1 MISGITKG
9 RRQRRLEKHIEVRV
23 IGKYNGHSI
32 KANQSVDLGIK
43 AGYDQ
48 LADSVKLLQ
57 FLNNDVTIKAKVPDV
72 KPFSLGT
79 FRVQAVNI
87 SHDGE
92 SSIKFNSMADFTE
105 VDNFSKL
112 LGSDLVVLRVSAD
125 VELEQGEEE
134 E

>member
-1 MISGITKG
+1 ME
-9 RRQRRLEKHIEVRV
+9 QHVEVKI
-23 IGKYNGHSI
+23 IGKYNGHSV

-48 LADSVKLLQ
+48 LPQAVQLLQ
-57 FLNNDVTIKAKVPDV
+57 MLNNDVTIKVKVPDV
-72 KPFSLGT
+72 KPFGLGT

-92 SSIKFNSMADFTE
+92 SAIKFNSMADFTE

-112 LGSDLVVLRVSAD
+112 IGTEMVVLRVEAD
-125 VELEQGEEE
+125 VELEDDSEEE
-134 E
+134 

>member
-1 MISGITKG
+1 M
-9 RRQRRLEKHIEVRV
+9 EAVHVEVKV
-23 IGKYNGHSI
+23 IGKYNGHSV

-43 AGYDQ
+43 ASYDQ
-48 LADSVKLLQ
+48 LSQAVQLLQ
-57 FLNNDVTIKAKVPDV
+57 MLSNDVTIKAKIPDA

-92 SSIKFNSMADFTE
+92 STIKFNSMTDFTE

-112 LGSDLVVLRVSAD
+112 IGSDMVILKVSAD
-125 VELEQGEEE
+125 IEKED
-134 E
+134 

>member
-1 MISGITKG
+1 M
-9 RRQRRLEKHIEVRV
+9 EHHVEVKLV
-23 IGKYNGHSI
+23 GKYNGHSV

-48 LADSVKLLQ
+48 LTQSVQLLQ
-57 FLNNDVTIKAKVPDV
+57 MLNNDVTILAKLTDS
-72 KPFSLGT
+72 KPFKLGT

-92 SSIKFNSMADFTE
+92 STIKFNSMADFTE

-112 LGSDLVVLRVSAD
+112 IGSDMVMLRVSAD
-125 VELEQGEEE
+125 IEVESEE
-134 E
+134 

>member
-1 MISGITKG
+1 M
-9 RRQRRLEKHIEVRV
+9 EHHVEVKV
-23 IGKYNGHSI
+23 IGKYNGHSV
-32 KANQSVDLGIK
+32 KANQSIDLGIK

-48 LADSVKLLQ
+48 LSQAVLLLQ
-57 FLNNDVTIKAKVPDV
+57 MLNNDVTIKAKVPDS
-72 KPFSLGT
+72 KAFSLGT

-92 SSIKFNSMADFTE
+92 SAIKFNSMTDFTE

-112 LGSDLVVLRVSAD
+112 IGSEMVILKVSAD
-125 VELEQGEEE
+125 VEVEEE

>member
-1 MISGITKG
+1 MIKT
-9 RRQRRLEKHIEVRV
+9 RRQLNLEKHAEVKV
-23 IGKYNGHSI
+23 ISKYNGHSV

-48 LADSVKLLQ
+48 LANAVQLLQ
-57 FLNNDVTIKAKVPDV
+57 FLNNDVTIMAKVPDS
-72 KPFSLGT
+72 KPFNLGT

-92 SSIKFNSMADFTE
+92 SAIKFNSMADFTE
-105 VDNFSKL
+105 VDNFTKL
-112 LGSDLVVLRVSAD
+112 IGSDMVIIKVSAD
-125 VELEQGEEE
+125 IEIEEE